1 MERLA
6 QAVSALP
13 RSEEVLPRPAVMSA
27 EDEKL
32 AARIERAV
40 RRGTSDKVRDLRV
53 EIRWDGVHL
62 MGRCGSFYC
71 KQLAQTAALSLI
83 GKSQLHN
90 QIEVW

>member
-6 QAVSALP
+6 QAVAAP
-13 RSEEVLPRPAVMSA
+13 RSAESLPRPPVMSA

-40 RRGTSDKVRDLRV
+40 RRGTSDKVRELRV
-53 EIRWDGVHL
+53 EVRWDGIHL

-71 KQLAQTAALSLI
+71 KQLAQTAALALI
-83 GKSQLHN
+83 GKNQLHN
-90 QIEVW
+90 GIEVW